1 MCVGGGGMEEEARE
15 REWESD
21 EGAQGLL
28 ELLSMLCVSLPVYT
42 VSHYYCY
49 PSLPSYTTRA
59 SLLNIFPCILQGAFF
74 AWKATAMGKN
84 YINGKTFLEK
94 R

>member
-1 MCVGGGGMEEEARE
+1 MGAEEEARE
-15 REWESD
+15 KEWEEGG
-21 EGAQGLL
+21 EGAINAPCFFAQL
-28 ELLSMLCVSLPVYT
+28 LLSSAPFLHVYIAK
-42 VSHYYCY
+42 
-49 PSLPSYTTRA
+49 A
-59 SLLNIFPCILQGAFF
+59 SLLTIFPCILQGAFF